1 MHCLKKTIKRL
12 KFFHATSIN
21 YFLDM
26 LKSLPWFL
34 YIVTSKLNFHNDWE
48 KNSCI
53 LMDDIWY
60 FELVLRWN
68 YAGWCQNTNFLRRW
82 YFFIKCKLR
91 WKFMDSAGVWQI
103 QGSFFAYISA
113 NLLSSALYTC
123 TCNGF
128 KNVSS
133 KL

>member
-12 KFFHATSIN
+12 KFFHAISIN
-21 YFLDM
+21 YFFGDAYTLN
-26 LKSLPWFL
+26 SLWSF
-34 YIVTSKLNFHNDWE
+34 IVTSKLNFHNDWE

-103 QGSFFAYISA
+103 QAHFLPIFQQICYRPP
-113 NLLSSALYTC
+113 YTHVRA
-123 TCNGF
+123 
-128 KNVSS
+128 NVSS